1 MFGEFSGSRRMK
13 QAATLGFRPLYQQV
27 REALTQRI
35 ADGRWKAGQIVPS
48 EFQIAAE
55 IGVSQGTV
63 RKALDDMTAA
73 RLLVRRQGKGTFVA
87 THDEARI
94 LFQFFKLKPDA
105 GGSLFPESEVLSVVK
120 GSANPEET
128 RRLQLPQGQHVLRIR
143 RVRSLSGARC
153 IIETIVLPLDVFD
166 GLQNADIPNNLY
178 SAYAEHFGITIAGGS
193 ETLKAVAAETQDA
206 NVLGVPVGHPLL
218 AIDRIATSLDGKP
231 MEWRLS
237 LCRTDSIHYATELS

>member
-1 MFGEFSGSRRMK
+1 MT

-94 LFQFFKLKPDA
+94 LFQFFKIKPDE
-105 GGSLFPESEVLSVVK
+105 GGSVFPESEVLSVRT
-120 GSANPEET
+120 SPANADALN
-128 RRLQLPQGQHVLRIR
+128 RLQLAKGEQVLRIR
-143 RVRSLSGARC
+143 RVRSLAGSRC
-153 IIETIVLPLDVFD
+153 IVETIVLPLAIFD
-166 GLQNADIPNNLY
+166 GLQRGDIPNNLY
-178 SAYAEHFGITIAGGS
+178 SAYSERFGVTISGGS
-193 ETLKAVAAETQDA
+193 ETLKAVAASAADA
-206 NVLGVPVGHPLL
+206 AVLGIAVGAPLL
-218 AIDRIATSLDGKP
+218 AIDRVATSLDGKP
-231 MEWRLS
+231 VEWRLS
-237 LCRTDSIHYATELS
+237 LCQTNDIHYATELS